1 MIGFSIMKK
10 KAPLQG
16 AVVSHIVFKI
26 LVKQKVVVPASGQV
40 YGELEMLGVSIN
52 QILELVSTGI
62 ATW

>member
-1 MIGFSIMKK
+1 M
-10 KAPLQG
+10 
-16 AVVSHIVFKI
+16 VSHIVFKI

-40 YGELEMLGVSIN
+40 CGELEMLRVSIN